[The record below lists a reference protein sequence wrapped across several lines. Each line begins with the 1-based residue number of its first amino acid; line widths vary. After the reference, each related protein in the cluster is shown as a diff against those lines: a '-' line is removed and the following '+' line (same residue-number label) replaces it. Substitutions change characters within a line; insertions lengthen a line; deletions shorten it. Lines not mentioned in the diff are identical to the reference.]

1 MIHSSKFK
9 IHQKVP
15 PNRNLSSRKVLTQF
29 PDNFLRNI
37 QFMRRLPPL
46 LHHIFQQKIHHTLIF
61 LTSIVKIF
69 KLKIK
74 HQVDD
79 FCTLFNK
86 AVSDFLF
93 LHILDINLPKLIH
106 EKEEIIHIGLFAQV
120 HELIFHFIHVVYL
133 EVHLFEACSGD
144 FVFVQLFRQ
153 RLLVVNFLFLVV
165 NLIRVVVEFSVL
177 FIGKGDSTNVYKF
190 IF

>member
-9 IHQKVP
+9 IHQKMP
-15 PNRNLSSRKVLTQF
+15 PNGNLSNRKVLTQF

-37 QFMRRLPPL
+37 QFMRGFPPL
-46 LHHIFQQKIHHTLIF
+46 LRHIFQQKIYHTLIF

-74 HQVDD
+74 HQVDN
-79 FCTLFNK
+79 FCTLLNK

-93 LHILDINLPKLIH
+93 FHILDINLPKLIH
-106 EKEEIIHIGLFAQV
+106 EEEEILYIGLFAQI

-133 EVHLFEACSGD
+133 EVDLFEACSGD
-144 FVFVQLFRQ
+144 FVFIQLFRQ
-153 RLLVVNFLFLVV
+153 RLLVVNFLILVV
-165 NLIRVVVEFSVL
+165 DLVRVVVKLGVL
-177 FIGKGDSTNVYKF
+177 FIG
-190 IF
+190 